1 MRILF
6 ISQSVPYPLNTGTRV
21 RGYYV
26 LKRLA
31 QFGQVTLLHYTRS
44 EAESAQAQFLRPLC
58 ERIVGVPLRRS
69 RALDMLTFA
78 RSLPGRTPFF
88 ILRDDSTLMRRTA
101 LDLASSGSFDV
112 AHADQLVMAQFARL
126 VPDAATLVDNHNVLS
141 DLMNRMAVTETNPL
155 KKLAMQFDAVKLRGY
170 ERQIFAQFDAVLA
183 VSETDAQKIGAL
195 AGERCEPVVVPIGV
209 DCEALKPV
217 MRLPGTTDILSVAT
231 MSYPP
236 NADGV
241 IWFTREILPLVSQH
255 LPGITFRIVGDKPDP
270 QVRALAAN
278 PAIVVTGYVED
289 LESLVAQSAVFVVP
303 LRSGS
308 GMRVKIL
315 NAFAQGIPVVSTR
328 LGCEGIDVV
337 DGEHLLLAD
346 TPKAFAEAVVRVIRD
361 PVLAER
367 LAGNARR
374 LVESRYSW
382 QTVYAN
388 LDAVYD
394 RLAAR
399 RRGGGQ
405 I

>member
-1 MRILF
+1 LRILF

-44 EAESAQAQFLRPLC
+44 EAESTRAQFLRPLC
-58 ERIVGVPLRRS
+58 ERIVSVPLRRS

-126 VPDAATLVDNHNVLS
+126 VPDVATLVDNYDVLS
-141 DLMNRMAVTETNPL
+141 DRMNRMAVTETNLL
-155 KKLAMQFDAVKLRGY
+155 KKLAMWIDAVKLRGY

-195 AGERCEPVVVPIGV
+195 AGGQCEPVTVPIGI
-209 DCEALKPV
+209 DCETIRPIARQRGAV
-217 MRLPGTTDILSVAT
+217 DILNVGT

-241 IWFTREILPLVSQH
+241 TWFARQILPLVSQY

-270 QVRALAAN
+270 QVRALTAN
-278 PAIVVTGYVED
+278 PFIIVTGYVED
-289 LESLVAQSAVFVVP
+289 LGPLVAQSAVFVVP

-394 RLAAR
+394 RLAAC
-399 RRGGGQ
+399 RGEDDQ
-405 I
+405 V